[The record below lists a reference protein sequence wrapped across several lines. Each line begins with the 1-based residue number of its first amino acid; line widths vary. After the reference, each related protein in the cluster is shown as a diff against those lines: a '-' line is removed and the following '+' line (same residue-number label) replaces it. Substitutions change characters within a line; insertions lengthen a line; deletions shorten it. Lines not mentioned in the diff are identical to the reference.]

1 MSSPGTSEQESI
13 ESFESIERIQQFKA
27 SSLNSLKRLDSMKK
41 NAIDI
46 VVPVYKGYQV
56 TLDCLTSVL
65 HSDAAYGANIIVI
78 DDASPDRNLS
88 DALQYLATKGLITL
102 IRNEVNLGFVRS
114 VNLGMSCST
123 NDVILLNSDTLVYGD
138 WVKRLVQQAQS
149 DELIGTVTPF
159 SDNATLCSYP
169 LIYDDNDF
177 ELELTHSELD
187 KLMARVNSGRS
198 VEIPTA
204 VGFCMFIKRAC
215 LDDVGLFDAEVFG
228 KGYGEENDFCCRA
241 VLRGWKHL
249 LAGDVF
255 VTHVGSVSFG
265 SSRTELQRVNGEKLL
280 ARYPNFL
287 KTVAQWSTVDPPA
300 TLRQAIDIAR
310 LKSVCP
316 NPILFLCHDLGGG
329 TEKHLQELSEGLR
342 EQGQSVIF
350 MRPIKGHRT
359 KLFIESNE
367 AFVPNLNP
375 FDFVES
381 ETQLIEVLRELD
393 VKHIHVHSLFDMDP
407 RIVQRLPGIAS
418 ALGIKFDVTLHE
430 YLSICPRT
438 FLIDESGVY
447 CGEPD
452 VSVCQLCVE
461 SNGSHFG
468 KPSVQVWRDSY
479 ASLLGSARKVF
490 VPNVDV
496 AERIKRHYPFLAPDV
511 RPHMENLIESD
522 ERKRTAAITGR
533 VAGEILKVALIGVL
547 ANHKGA
553 RVVEALCADASERK
567 LPVEY
572 VLFGERERPCN
583 WSSAKLIELGPYQEH
598 QIFDWLE
605 ANPCHLALFPAVWP
619 ETYSYTFS
627 IALRAG
633 LYPVSFDIGAIA
645 ERIKKLRWG
654 TVLPVS
660 LMKDAAFIND
670 FLLTFKPQPT
680 PEGILRSL
688 KENAYADFMKD
699 YYHLEIHS

>member
-1 MSSPGTSEQESI
+1 MSSAGTTDHESI
-13 ESFESIERIQQFKA
+13 DGAAQTQRFDS
-27 SSLNSLKRLDSMKK
+27 SSLNKLQRTESQKK
-41 NAIDI
+41 HAIDLI
-46 VVPVYKGYQV
+46 IPVYKGHQV
-56 TLDCLTSVL
+56 TLDCLMSVL

-88 DALQYLATKGLITL
+88 DALQYLAGKGLITL
-102 IRNEVNLGFVRS
+102 IRNETNLGFVQS
-114 VNLGMSCST
+114 VNLGMSQSS
-123 NDVILLNSDTLVYGD
+123 NDVILLNSDTIVYGD
-138 WVKRLVQQAQS
+138 WVARLTRQAQS
-149 DELIGTVTPF
+149 DTQIATVTPF

-177 ELELTHSELD
+177 ELEISHSELD
-187 KLMARVNSGRS
+187 SLMARVNAGRA

-204 VGFCMFIKRAC
+204 HGFCMFIRRAC
-215 LDDVGLFDAEVFG
+215 LDAVGLFDAEAFG

-241 VLRGWKHL
+241 MERGWKHI

-265 SSRTELQRVNGEKLL
+265 SSRTELQRVNGAKL
-280 ARYPNFL
+280 ADRYPNFL
-287 KTVAQWSTVDPPA
+287 TTVAVWSAVDPPS
-300 TLRQAIDIAR
+300 TLRQAVDVAR
-310 LKSVCP
+310 LKRACP
-316 NPILFLCHDLGGG
+316 EPVLFLCHDLGGG
-329 TEKHLQELSEGLR
+329 TERHLQDLGAALTA
-342 EQGQSVIF
+342 QGQSVIF

-359 KLFIESNE
+359 KLFIEASD

-375 FDFVES
+375 FDFVDS
-381 ETQLIEVLRELD
+381 ENHLVNVLKELG

-407 RIVQRLPGIAS
+407 QIVQRLPGIAR
-418 ALGIKFDVTLHE
+418 ALGIKYDVTLHE

-452 VSVCQLCVE
+452 VSVCQLCVD

-468 KPSVQVWRDSY
+468 KPSVQAWRESY
-479 ASLLGSARKVF
+479 AKLLGNARKVF
-490 VPNVDV
+490 VPNLDV
-496 AERIKRHYPFLAPDV
+496 AARIKSHYPILFPVV
-511 RPHMENLIESD
+511 RPHMEYVEDTRQPEAI
-522 ERKRTAAITGR
+522 RTRA
-533 VAGEILKVALIGVL
+533 AGETLKVALIGVL

-553 RVVEALCADASERK
+553 RVVEALCADATERR

-583 WSSAKLIELGPYQEH
+583 WSSAKLVELGVYKEDE
-598 QIFDWLE
+598 IFDLLKS
-605 ANPCHLALFPAVWP
+605 NPCHLALFPAVWP

-627 IALRAG
+627 IALKSG

-645 ERIKKLRWG
+645 ERIKKLKFG
-654 TVLPVS
+654 TVLPVT

-670 FLLTFKPQPT
+670 FLLTFKPEAAPA
-680 PEGILRSL
+680 GILKTL
-688 KENAYADFMKD
+688 QENVYPNIMRD
-699 YYHLEIHS
+699 YYQLEPLS